1 MIVCTVSAL
10 GARRLAERL
19 VGRWLVL
26 VVFGVVL
33 LESNTAGVSPAN
45 AFLDERSPQPG
56 EAHFDFTFPNIDDHQ
71 PVSLHYFR
79 GKKVL
84 LIQFASW

>member
-10 GARRLAERL
+10 GARRWVERW
-19 VGRWLVL
+19 VGRSLAL

-33 LESNTAGVSPAN
+33 LGRNTAGVSPAN
-45 AFLDERSPQPG
+45 AFFDERSPQLG
-56 EAHFDFTFPNIDDHQ
+56 EAHFDFTFPRIDDHQ
-71 PVSLHYFR
+71 PVSLHSFL